1 MIPRKLGYSNLSML
15 EYCESL
21 RRIVSQKNEITVGR
35 GKAVQRVLVNKYTT
49 DQETLNNIESSCIH
63 YKQLHDL
70 ENKKIGSL
78 EVTKYK
84 FDYVNGEPKIIIE
97 MVKVLD
103 ENGNYI
109 KFAKLEKVIGFL
121 SNYPITFKELKNE

>member
-1 MIPRKLGYSNLSML
+1 MIERRSGYSNLSML

-21 RRIVSQKNEITVGR
+21 KSVVSQTKKVSVGR
-35 GKAVQRVLVNKYTT
+35 GKTSTDILIPKYNTEA
-49 DQETLNNIESSCIH
+49 ETVENIEKSCIY
-63 YKQLHDL
+63 YKQQH
-70 ENKKIGSL
+70 EMESKKIGSL

-121 SNYPITFKELKNE
+121 PNYPITFKELKNE